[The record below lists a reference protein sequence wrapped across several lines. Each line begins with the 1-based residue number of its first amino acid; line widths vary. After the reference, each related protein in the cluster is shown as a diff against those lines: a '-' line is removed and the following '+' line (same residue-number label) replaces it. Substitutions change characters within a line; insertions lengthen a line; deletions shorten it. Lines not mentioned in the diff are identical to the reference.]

1 MERGV
6 PLMGRPAL
14 FFFLLGATHCVA
26 PASAAELHDDPG
38 WRALLHY
45 DGGKS
50 EADSPDFFLAP
61 DGKKNPQAEL
71 EATLRAF
78 RDPDP
83 DPGNTR
89 YQHPQCRFPARWKF
103 LKQKGADVPA
113 ERHCPRF
120 AEWRAQL
127 DPEGVV
133 MVFADA
139 FMANPASMYGH
150 TFLRLKKKGSVSG
163 EELLDYTINYAGT
176 PDTDNA
182 LFYAVKGLL
191 GAFPGNYSTMPYY
204 LKTAEYNDIEKRDL
218 WEYELELS
226 SRAIDMLVRH
236 AWEMGSTYFDYYFF
250 DENCSY
256 QLLTLLD
263 AAEPSLGSAEK
274 FGLWVIPMDTV
285 RVFLDKGLVKSVKRR
300 PSFAAEAEA
309 RRGRKPADEKQA
321 EALRLEA
328 EYDKWK
334 LAKGEKKDPAKGK
347 RLLAE
352 RAKLGVG
359 PIDWTMPEKSA
370 PHEGHRS
377 GRVGVGL
384 GAKDKSSYSEFLWRA
399 ALHDLAENPDGFI
412 PGSQL
417 EMGDTSIRVDN
428 ERSQVYVERF
438 DLIDIVSLSH
448 GGLSWKAVGGVDQAK
463 ELGRIP
469 AASHVGRVNAGLGS
483 ALKIGPHYVYLFGE
497 VEAGAGPVLRKGWRA
512 GGGGTAGLVLTFPR
526 LRLQAEG
533 TLLSFDDH
541 ERLKVTASYDLR
553 KNLQLRL
560 HADRETPAK
569 EAGLALLLHY

>member
-14 FFFLLGATHCVA
+14 FLFLLIS
-26 PASAAELHDDPG
+26 PLQAAELHDDPG

-50 EADSPDFFLAP
+50 EADGPEFFLAP
-61 DGKKNPQAEL
+61 DGKKNPKAEL

-83 DPGNTR
+83 QGETTR
-89 YQHPQCRFPARWKF
+89 YQHPQCRFPARWAY
-103 LKQKGADVPA
+103 LKDKGADVPP
-113 ERHCPRF
+113 ERACPRF
-120 AEWRAQL
+120 DEWRAQL

-139 FMANPASMYGH
+139 FLSNPASMYGH
-150 TFLRLKKKGSVSG
+150 TFLRLKKKGSGPG
-163 EELLDYTINYAGT
+163 EELLDYTVNYAGT

-204 LKTAEYNDIEKRDL
+204 LKAAEYNDIESRDL
-218 WEYELELS
+218 WEYELDLS
-226 SRAIDMLVRH
+226 TKAVDMLVRH

-263 AAEPSLGSAEK
+263 AAEPSLQASK
-274 FGLWVIPMDTV
+274 DFRLWVIPMDTV
-285 RVFLDKGLVKSVKRR
+285 RVFLDRKLVRSVKRR
-300 PSFAAEAEA
+300 PSLRAEAEA
-309 RRGRKPADEKQA
+309 RRSRVPANGQEA

-328 EYDKWK
+328 DYDRWK
-334 LAKGEKKDPAKGK
+334 LAKGEKKDPARGK
-347 RLLAE
+347 SLLAE
-352 RAKLGVG
+352 RAKLGLG
-359 PIDWTMPEKSA
+359 PIPWALPEKAA
-370 PHEGHRS
+370 PHEGHRTE
-377 GRVGVGL
+377 RAGVGM
-384 GAKDKSSYSEFLWRA
+384 GARGKSSYAEFQWRA
-399 ALHDLAENPDGFI
+399 ALHDLAENPAGYI

-417 EMGDTSIRVDN
+417 EMGDLRVRVDN
-428 ERSQVYVERF
+428 ERSQVYVEQF
-438 DLIDIVSLSH
+438 DLVDIVSLTP

-463 ELGRIP
+463 ELGRSP

-483 ALKIGPHYVYLFGE
+483 ALRAGSHYIYLFGE
-497 VEAGAGPVLRKGWRA
+497 VEAGAGPVMRRGWRA
-512 GGGGTAGLVLTFPR
+512 GGGGTAGLLLTFQR

-541 ERLKVTASYDLR
+541 ERLRVTASYDLL

-569 EAGLALLLHY
+569 EAGLSLLLHY